1 MQRSWEPIYFG
12 MYSENSCKNL
22 CTVKRIS
29 LNNGLHHLS
38 FDKTVILFFVEP
50 VTLMVDVYFWRFPK
64 IAKVINM
71 SVGYITMYFG
81 NDTGWQKSHLKIVL
95 SCVTLVE
102 FIEPI

>member
-1 MQRSWEPIYFG
+1 

-38 FDKTVILFFVEP
+38 FDKTVILFFVKP